1 MKFVFL
7 TEDCFG
13 RIFFKKF
20 FSKKAEKNIFSG
32 QLKRSRSCPPGSK
45 MGRIISANSDNADR
59 IIVIA
64 DADGKNR
71 EEMEQRIHKYVGSEH
86 ANRVRIVMLDYE
98 IEEWICY
105 SQGIKFD
112 DQKPSAVLKHKKG
125 YEKRQ
130 LPTYAERLDC
140 KKLRDCGSF
149 RRLLSALE

>member
-1 MKFVFL
+1 MRFVFL
-7 TEDCFG
+7 VEDSFG

-20 FSKKAEKNIFSG
+20 FAKKAEENIFSG
-32 QLKRSRSCPPGSK
+32 QLKRSYNYPPGSK

-71 EEMEQRIHKYVGSEH
+71 EEMERRIYRHVGSEH
-86 ANRVRIVMLDYE
+86 ANRVRVVMLDYE

-112 DQKPSAVLKHKKG
+112 DQKPSDVLSHKKG
-125 YEKRQ
+125 YQKKQ
-130 LPTYAERLDC
+130 LPAYAERLDC
-140 KKLRDCGSF
+140 KKLQDCGSF